1 MAIKPITLGV
11 FAALVTVTTTAAV
24 TLVWNDTAGSVVL
37 GVGIWAT
44 LFLLLW
50 SRGRRS
56 DSKVDHDEHD
66 QFVAAVEQMDNDEL
80 RRAIAALDGRE
91 RELLI
96 VDDTVNAFAVQR
108 DKFVCLS
115 VLQKRGARY
124 PF

>member
-1 MAIKPITLGV
+1 MATKPITLGIV
-11 FAALVTVTTTAAV
+11 AALVTVTTTAAV

-50 SRGRRS
+50 SRGRQS
-56 DSKVDHDEHD
+56 GSPVDRDEHA